1 MRKYLLGLLFT
12 GIFVGSSAAAQNKPR
27 ARDLGVPFDGTPGEL
42 NAITDVKGV
51 EVGFTT
57 LISGEGKLQV
67 GTGPV
72 RTGVTAI
79 LPRGHNLLDPV
90 FAGWFTLNGNG
101 EMTGTT
107 WVEDSGF
114 LDGPV
119 MITNTHSV
127 GVVRDAA
134 IAWRVKHAPPDE
146 DGYWWSLPVVA
157 ETWDGYLNDINGFH
171 VKPEDAFHALDT
183 ARGGPMPEGNV
194 GGGTGMICNEF
205 KGGTGTASRKLDAK
219 HGGYTVWVLVQC
231 NYGRRREL
239 RIAGVPV
246 GKEIA
251 GDNVWGDDVGSIIV
265 VVATDAPLIP
275 TQLKRVARKVS
286 LGLGRDGSY
295 SGDGS
300 GDIFIAFSTANAG
313 AASSKGLR
321 QITMLP
327 NDQIDPIF
335 LATVQ
340 STEEAVVNAMVA
352 AETMKGV
359 NGRTVVALPHDK
371 LREVLQKYNRLQKQP

>member
-1 MRKYLLGLLFT
+1 
-12 GIFVGSSAAAQNKPR
+12 
-27 ARDLGVPFDGTPGEL
+27 
-42 NAITDVKGV
+42 
-51 EVGFTT
+51 
-57 LISGEGKLQV
+57 
-67 GTGPV
+67 
-72 RTGVTAI
+72 
-79 LPRGHNLLDPV
+79 
-90 FAGWFTLNGNG
+90 
-101 EMTGTT
+101 
-107 WVEDSGF
+107 
-114 LDGPV
+114 
-119 MITNTHSV
+119 
-127 GVVRDAA
+127 
-134 IAWRVKHAPPDE
+134 
-146 DGYWWSLPVVA
+146 
-157 ETWDGYLNDINGFH
+157 
-171 VKPEDAFHALDT
+171 
-183 ARGGPMPEGNV
+183 
-194 GGGTGMICNEF
+194 
-205 KGGTGTASRKLDAK
+205 
-219 HGGYTVWVLVQC
+219 
-231 NYGRRREL
+231 L

-265 VVATDAPLIP
+265 VVATDAPQIP